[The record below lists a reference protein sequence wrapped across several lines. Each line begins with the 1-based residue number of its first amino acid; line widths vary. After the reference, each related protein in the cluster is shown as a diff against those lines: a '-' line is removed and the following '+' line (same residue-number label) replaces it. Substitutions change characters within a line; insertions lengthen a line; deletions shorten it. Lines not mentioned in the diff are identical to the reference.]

1 MLKGHTKI
9 ELTNVHTGE
18 KEVVEKHNLIT
29 SHLSILA
36 NLYRRFTGD
45 YTMRAKI
52 GPLYDNAMGGIILL
66 SEPVEENI
74 SNYAL
79 NISSMDILTGYASN
93 DANASSDKKRGSKN
107 LSNKLQI

>member
-36 NLYRRFTGD
+36 NLYRRFKGRF
-45 YTMRAKI
+45 Y
-52 GPLYDNAMGGIILL
+52 
-66 SEPVEENI
+66 
-74 SNYAL
+74 
-79 NISSMDILTGYASN
+79 
-93 DANASSDKKRGSKN
+93 
-107 LSNKLQI
+107 

>member
-1 MLKGHTKI
+1 MIKGHTKI

-18 KEVVEKHNLIT
+18 KEVVEKHNMIT

-45 YTMRAKI
+45 YAMRIKI

-93 DANASSDKKRGSKN
+93 DVNASSDKKKRKQKSDRE
-107 LSNKLQI
+107 